1 MRLKSKEMEER
12 AALQVAELMCLA
24 ARTAPKG
31 RGVDNLVTLV
41 VSGRDK
47 DLLSAEMRKIAKE
60 FGSSSQFFE
69 RDANCVDKSIAVV
82 LLGQKVNVMGVVP
95 CGYCGYENCAENAKN
110 KGYCAIS
117 VGDLGIAIGSAVS
130 VAAQHHVD
138 NRIMFSIGRA
148 ALNLGYFEEAAT
160 HVYGI
165 PLSVSGKSPFFDR

>member
-1 MRLKSKEMEER
+1 MRVKSKEMEER

-41 VSGRDK
+41 VTGRDK
-47 DLLSAEMRKIAKE
+47 DMLSAEMRKIAKE
-60 FGSSSQFFE
+60 SGSQFFE
-69 RDANCVDKSIAVV
+69 RDANCVDKSLAVV
-82 LLGQKVNVMGVVP
+82 LIGQKVNVMGVVP
-95 CGYCGYENCAENAKN
+95 CGYCGYANCAENAKDN
-110 KGYCAIS
+110 GYCAIS
-117 VGDLGIAIGSAVS
+117 IGDLGIAIGSAVS

-138 NRIMFSIGRA
+138 NRVMFSIGRA
-148 ALNLGYFEEAAT
+148 ALNQGYFEEAAT